1 MHLNIYIFF
10 ISPYKPMPIKMKNCT
25 IENSKSE
32 KLLDITF
39 GLNLSFDNNRHIYM
53 VRPTKRFLFISLD
66 VSW

>member
-25 IENSKSE
+25 IENPKSE

-39 GLNLSFDNNRHIYM
+39 GLNLSFDNNMTYLYGKTNQKIPVH
-53 VRPTKRFLFISLD
+53 
-66 VSW
+66 

>member
-10 ISPYKPMPIKMKNCT
+10 ISPYKPMPIKMKNCA

-39 GLNLSFDNNRHIYM
+39 GLNLSFDNNMTYLYGKTNQKIPVH
-53 VRPTKRFLFISLD
+53 
-66 VSW
+66 

>member
-39 GLNLSFDNNRHIYM
+39 GLNLSFDNNMTYLYGKTNQKIPVH
-53 VRPTKRFLFISLD
+53 
-66 VSW
+66 

>member
-10 ISPYKPMPIKMKNCT
+10 ISPYKPMLIKMKNCT

-39 GLNLSFDNNRHIYM
+39 GLNLSFDNNMTYLYGKTNQKIPVH
-53 VRPTKRFLFISLD
+53 
-66 VSW
+66 

>member
-39 GLNLSFDNNRHIYM
+39 GLNLSFDNNMTYLYGKTNQKILVH
-53 VRPTKRFLFISLD
+53 
-66 VSW
+66 

>member
-10 ISPYKPMPIKMKNCT
+10 ISPYKPRPIKMKNCT

-39 GLNLSFDNNRHIYM
+39 GLNLSFDNNMTYLYGKTNQKIPVH
-53 VRPTKRFLFISLD
+53 
-66 VSW
+66 